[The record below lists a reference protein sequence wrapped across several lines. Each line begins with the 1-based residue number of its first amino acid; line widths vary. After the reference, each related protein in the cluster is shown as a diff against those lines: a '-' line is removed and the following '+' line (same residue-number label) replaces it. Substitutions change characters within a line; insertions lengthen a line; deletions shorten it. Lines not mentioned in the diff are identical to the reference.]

1 MFHNNFIRGKAYKD
15 YRSKEIGRYVLDVDG
30 EYSSTTARYFT
41 VYELRGSRH
50 MNLVDN
56 RVKMMM
62 KDLVRLANELDR
74 TLVIPPIHCYRNGV
88 RYCNMCHF
96 EYGLCFSGVMKDLR
110 YPFKES
116 VVMLVWYHV

>member
-15 YRSKEIGRYVLDVDG
+15 YRSKEMGRYILDVDG
-30 EYSSTTARYFT
+30 EYSSTSNKYFT

-50 MNLVDN
+50 MNLVDR
-56 RVKMMM
+56 RVENMMR
-62 KDLVRLANELDR
+62 DLVKLANRLNR
-74 TLVIPPIHCYRNGV
+74 TLVIPPISCYRTGV

-96 EYGLCFSGVMKDLR
+96 DYGRCFSKIMKDLR

-116 VVMLVWYHV
+116 VVMMI